1 MESEKRPTYKIGDVE
16 IDLANGTVRRGATE
30 VHLRHKTFTVLA
42 YLLENRGRDLSK
54 NDIIR
59 DVWLDTAVVDDVL
72 VQSVTDIRRAL
83 GDDTKQPRFI
93 RTIPKVG
100 YRFIGEP
107 DAEAHQTSVQHSP
120 GSYQGKR
127 TRLILL
133 VGAIISIFALTAT
146 FVIPRVWNDSSEA
159 LTSRTA
165 GKKTVIVMFFDNQTR
180 DEDLNWLREGLADM
194 LIAGISR
201 SPNLTVVSR
210 VQLHTLIDRNS
221 LDSTSLPLPKALE
234 VARRSGSEVL
244 IAGSFS
250 RLGEKLRIDAQ
261 GYDTAT
267 GNLLASETL
276 KADKPDLI
284 LTEIDLI
291 SLKLARRLGG
301 TQNEEQRGVAGSMT
315 KDLGAYRYYSLA
327 VEKAH
332 ALHSDEAVQL
342 LERAIAL
349 DPEFAMA
356 HARIGYTYA
365 VAEGNAEKGKAPLER
380 AFQLSDRLTHLDRLN
395 ISAWYAIANLDYP
408 AAIVSLQ
415 EIIAK
420 YPLETEAYWRSGRL
434 LLGEERYDDA
444 VNVLQQGLLVD
455 PDDKDIYNALSVTY
469 RDSHRHQEAVE
480 MAKRYLLLAP
490 NEPNAFDT
498 LALALQ
504 ARGDFQQAEEQ
515 YRKALEIQP
524 NFDVA
529 ILHLAN
535 LKFQTGLY
543 SEAIRLYE
551 LYSEL
556 VRSNG
561 DKAWAHGRIAWV
573 NWRLGN
579 KRSALLALEKEQKLD
594 PNAFS
599 IALLIAIERR
609 DKASIARLRQRLDAQ
624 SKGSER
630 GLRPSKRLEAV
641 IRGKL
646 ALFVGDR
653 SAALR
658 YFNSALKHRPLVWDI
673 AAHEDALADA
683 LVQLEEYADAA
694 IEYERILTINPNYPF
709 ATFKLAQVAEKTGD
723 RAKAAENYRRFTES
737 WKEADTAIPEI
748 VEAKKFLSA
757 YKAP

>member
-1 MESEKRPTYKIGDVE
+1 MESEKRATYKIGNVE
-16 IDLANGTVRRGATE
+16 IDLAKGTVRRGVAE

-54 NDIIR
+54 DDIIR
-59 DVWLDTAVVDDVL
+59 DVWHDTAVVDDVL

-93 RTIPKVG
+93 KTIPKFG

-107 DAEAHQTSVQHSP
+107 DAEANGTPPKHSSSSAFN
-120 GSYQGKR
+120 GNR
-127 TRLILL
+127 NRLILL
-133 VGAIISIFALTAT
+133 GGAIIVISALTAA
-146 FVIPRVWNDSSEA
+146 FVIPRVWNNSSEVI
-159 LTSRTA
+159 TRQT

-210 VQLHTLIDRNS
+210 VQLHTFIDRS
-221 LDSTSLPLPKALE
+221 SSESTSLALPKALE
-234 VARRSGSEVL
+234 IARRSGSHVL
-244 IAGSFS
+244 ITGSFL
-250 RLGEKLRIDAQ
+250 RLGEKLRIDAH

-267 GNLLASETL
+267 GDLLASETL
-276 KADKPDLI
+276 TADKPDLI

-291 SLKLARRLGG
+291 SLKLVRRLGG
-301 TQNEEQRGVAGSMT
+301 SQNEEPRGVSGAMT
-315 KDLGAYRYYSLA
+315 TDLGAYRYYSLA

-332 ALHSDEAVQL
+332 ALHSDEAIRL

-380 AFQLSDRLTHLDRLN
+380 AFQLSDRLTQLDRLN
-395 ISAWYAIANLDYP
+395 INAWYAIANLDYP
-408 AAIVSLQ
+408 AAIESLQ

-444 VNVLQQGLLVD
+444 VNVLKQGLLVD
-455 PDDKDIYNALSVTY
+455 PDDKDMYNALSVTY
-469 RDSHRHQEAVE
+469 RDSHRHQEAIA
-480 MAKRYLLLAP
+480 MAERYLLLAP

-504 ARGDFQQAEEQ
+504 AKGDLLQAEEQ

-529 ILHLAN
+529 VLHLAN

-551 LYSEL
+551 RYSEL

-561 DKAWAHGRIAWV
+561 DKAWALGRIAWV
-573 NWRLGN
+573 HWRLGN
-579 KRSALLALEKEQKLD
+579 TNKALAALEKEQKLD

-599 IALLIAIERR
+599 IGLLIAIERG
-609 DKASIARLRQRLDAQ
+609 DLASIARLRQRLDTQ
-624 SKGSER
+624 SKSSER

-653 SAALR
+653 STALSYFNDALR
-658 YFNSALKHRPLVWDI
+658 HRPLFWDI

-683 LVQLEEYADAA
+683 LVQLEEYTDAA
-694 IEYERILTINPNYPF
+694 IEYERIITFNPNYPF
-709 ATFKLAQVAEKTGD
+709 ATFKLAHVAEKTGD
-723 RAKAAENYRRFTES
+723 RVKAAENYRRFIES

-748 VEAKKFLSA
+748 VAAKRFLRG